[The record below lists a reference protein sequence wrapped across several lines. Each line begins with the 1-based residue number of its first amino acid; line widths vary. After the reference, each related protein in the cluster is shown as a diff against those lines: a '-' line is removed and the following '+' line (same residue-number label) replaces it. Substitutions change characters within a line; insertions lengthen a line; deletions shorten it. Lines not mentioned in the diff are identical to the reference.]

1 MDRST
6 GLAVVGAVCVVGG
19 AVYVWVPRLPKLPP
33 RPTRAS
39 ATSIVNARIAA
50 KARASAP
57 ARPMVAQRTR
67 PSPRSIVPAICRP
80 CPQTEYCHRPFNARP
95 TLSTLQHMVLT
106 GPLVTH
112 RRHGIGRRCRPTAR
126 AGPAPGK
133 PAAPSGGD
141 RLPYFRREGLC
152 YRQLPSRCAGDTSAP
167 SCRRGRGVPRAH
179 SSSAGR
185 CRGEMNIASHGYSDL
200 GDSLPAIVE
209 RARQDRDWHNAL
221 ARIGYRRVKEAYA
234 KQVRDSPKDDVFY
247 GMQHLNLWPTME
259 FVRVWLK
266 SEKKRLVAKVRWT
279 FVAAMLATITGVLT
293 FTAALSV
300 LR

>member
-1 MDRST
+1 
-6 GLAVVGAVCVVGG
+6 
-19 AVYVWVPRLPKLPP
+19 
-33 RPTRAS
+33 
-39 ATSIVNARIAA
+39 
-50 KARASAP
+50 
-57 ARPMVAQRTR
+57 
-67 PSPRSIVPAICRP
+67 
-80 CPQTEYCHRPFNARP
+80 
-95 TLSTLQHMVLT
+95 
-106 GPLVTH
+106 
-112 RRHGIGRRCRPTAR
+112 
-126 AGPAPGK
+126 
-133 PAAPSGGD
+133 
-141 RLPYFRREGLC
+141 
-152 YRQLPSRCAGDTSAP
+152 
-167 SCRRGRGVPRAH
+167 
-179 SSSAGR
+179 
-185 CRGEMNIASHGYSDL
+185 MNIASHGYSDL